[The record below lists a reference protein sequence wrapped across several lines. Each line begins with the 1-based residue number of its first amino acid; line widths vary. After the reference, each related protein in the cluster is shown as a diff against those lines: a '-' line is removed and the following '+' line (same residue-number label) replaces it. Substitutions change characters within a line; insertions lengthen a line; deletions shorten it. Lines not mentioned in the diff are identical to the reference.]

1 MAEKMT
7 EEEREQMIQNIISK
21 LILLGIV
28 EPKQDD
34 NQREEIGRSQSAA
47 HAGGANV

>member
-1 MAEKMT
+1 MT

-34 NQREEIGRSQSAA
+34 NQPSCE
-47 HAGGANV
+47 